1 MLRFYE
7 IFRVRDP
14 GSVCNSG
21 SWKRGGDE
29 HRTCL
34 HGRQRHIA
42 VRDPGSGGG
51 GDEHR
56 TCLHGR
62 QGRTTVRDP
71 DIREKGITVFFSG
84 QAVQP

>member
-1 MLRFYE
+1 ME
-7 IFRVRDP
+7 
-14 GSVCNSG
+14 
-21 SWKRGGDE
+21 E
-29 HRTCL
+29 
-34 HGRQRHIA
+34 
-42 VRDPGSGGG
+42 G

-71 DIREKGITVFFSG
+71 GSGEGGGEHRTRLHGRQEHIAVRDPGTGEKGITVFFSG

>member
-1 MLRFYE
+1 MKF
-7 IFRVRDP
+7 F
-14 GSVCNSG
+14 GSVTPV
-21 SWKRGGDE
+21 RAGGGAE
-29 HRTCL
+29 HRTRL
-34 HGRQRHIA
+34 HGRQRRTT
-42 VRDPGSGGG
+42 VRDPGTWKGS
-51 GDEHR
+51 DEHR